1 MKQNRQIRKQQRLI
15 PVVTVWFALL
25 GLGTVR
31 AEDGNVSFKRDVA
44 PIFLENCVACH
55 DARKAEG
62 GYRIDTFAEL
72 SKPGD
77 SGVLPLTVSKDE
89 NAELLRRLTT
99 NDQFERMPAESE
111 ALNEDQIKV
120 VAAWIEQGAKFDGDD
135 PDKRLPFVIPPREYP
150 PAPASYSSPM
160 QVTAVA
166 FSTEHDLIFS
176 GGYHEI
182 LAWDSEGNLQTRIGN
197 VGQQTFAIAF
207 PPVAPNDESTT
218 QRSGNNQASPAQASP
233 DQASPDQASPDQASP
248 GQSDASKPADTVVGR
263 QLVVASGRPGF
274 GGDVRLIDL
283 TSHQV
288 TAVLARCDDVI
299 LDLAFRPDGKR
310 LAIAS
315 ADKTIRIVD
324 METQQVQQTLLSHAD
339 FVTALA
345 WSNDGTKLV
354 SASRDKTAKVFNAET
369 GQLLISYQGHG
380 DAVRGVFVLPDGKQI
395 VSTGNDKKL
404 HRWNISDAK
413 KTAEV
418 AIGGEGYRIA
428 AAENCVLVPSSD
440 KRLVKIDLGK
450 NQVATEFKG
459 HADWVL
465 CSAVDA
471 GQSKVVTGSH
481 DGEIRVWNLADGTLL
496 SRWLAQPP
504 SVAQATVGGAEASES
519 KTGEG
524 KPGTGEG

>member
-1 MKQNRQIRKQQRLI
+1 MKQNRQIRKQRRLI
-15 PVVTVWFALL
+15 PVLTVWFALL
-25 GLGTVR
+25 GLGTVG
-31 AEDGNVSFKRDVA
+31 AEDGSVSFKRDVA

-182 LAWDSEGNLQTRIGN
+182 LAWDLEGNLQTRIGN

-207 PPVAPNDESTT
+207 PPLATNDESTT
-218 QRSGNNQASPAQASP
+218 QRSANKQADP
-233 DQASPDQASPDQASP
+233 DQT
-248 GQSDASKPADTVVGR
+248 DASKPAHTVVGR

-315 ADKTIRIVD
+315 ADKTILIVD

-440 KRLVKIDLGK
+440 KRLVKIDLAK

-504 SVAQATVGGAEASES
+504 SVAQATDVGRAETSES
-519 KTGEG
+519 KTSEG

>member
-1 MKQNRQIRKQQRLI
+1 MKQNRQIRKQRRLI
-15 PVVTVWFALL
+15 PVVMVWFALL

-31 AEDGNVSFKRDVA
+31 AEDGSVSFKRDVA

-111 ALNEDQIKV
+111 ALNEDQIKM

-182 LAWDSEGNLQTRIGN
+182 LGWDFEGNLQTRIGN

-207 PPVAPNDESTT
+207 PPNEESTT
-218 QRSGNNQASPAQASP
+218 QRSANEQANP
-233 DQASPDQASPDQASP
+233 DQT
-248 GQSDASKPADTVVGR
+248 DASKPADTVVGR

-380 DAVRGVFVLPDGKQI
+380 EAVRGVFVLPDGKQI

-504 SVAQATVGGAEASES
+504 SVAQATVGGAEA
-519 KTGEG
+519 GEG
-524 KPGTGEG
+524 KPGTGKPGEGEG

>member
-1 MKQNRQIRKQQRLI
+1 MKQNRQNHEQQLRI
-15 PVVTVWFALL
+15 MVASVWFALL
-25 GLGTVR
+25 GLGTVCGD
-31 AEDGNVSFKRDVA
+31 DGSVSFKRDVA
-44 PIFLENCVACH
+44 PILLENCVACH

-77 SGVLPLTVSKDE
+77 SGVLPLQVNKDE
-89 NAELLRRLTT
+89 NSELLRRLTT

-120 VAAWIEQGAKFDGDD
+120 IATWIGEGARFDGDD
-135 PDKRLPFVIPPREYP
+135 QDRRLSFVIPPREYP
-150 PAPASYSSPM
+150 PAPAIYPSPL

-182 LAWDSEGNLQTRIGN
+182 LAWDTEGNLQSRIGN

-207 PPVAPNDESTT
+207 SPVATSGKSAA
-218 QRSGNNQASPAQASP
+218 QRSADKQDNPEHGNAPETAGSVAR
-233 DQASPDQASPDQASP
+233 
-248 GQSDASKPADTVVGR
+248 G

-283 TSHQV
+283 ANHQV

-324 METQQVQQTLLSHAD
+324 METQQVRQTLLSHAD

-380 DAVRGVFVLPDGKQI
+380 EAVRGVFVLPDGKQI
-395 VSTGNDKKL
+395 VSTGNDRKL

-418 AIGGEGYRIA
+418 GIGGEGYRIA

-450 NQVATEFKG
+450 NQISTEFKG

-481 DGEIRVWNLADGTLL
+481 DGEIRVWNLAEGSLL

-504 SVAQATVGGAEASES
+504 SVAQATGVGGAETRDS
-519 KTGEG
+519 KTAD
-524 KPGTGEG
+524 KPGTAKSKTD